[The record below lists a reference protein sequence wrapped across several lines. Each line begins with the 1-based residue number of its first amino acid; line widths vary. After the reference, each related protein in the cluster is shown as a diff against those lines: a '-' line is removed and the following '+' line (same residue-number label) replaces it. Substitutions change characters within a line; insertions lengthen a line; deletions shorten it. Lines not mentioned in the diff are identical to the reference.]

1 MSFSIATS
9 GLNAVTE
16 QLNAISNNI
25 ANSGTVGF
33 KSGRAEFSALYAESQ
48 PLGVGVTGITQS
60 ITKGGSIASTG
71 TALDLAINGNG
82 FFMVRDSAGTTAYTR
97 AGYFGTDSNG
107 NLINNQG
114 MYMQGYPVDANGT
127 LQVGSIGNLTISSG
141 SIPAKATESI
151 DFTANF
157 DARAEAIPNTIPF
170 DPKDN
175 TTYNNSYT
183 TQVYD
188 SLGREHTMNQYFV
201 KTGENEWEVHYYVD
215 DQPVMDPDTGAEQ
228 VQKMTFSSQGILE
241 TPDKAIDLSAA
252 IPGADNIDIKLTY
265 NNTTQ
270 YGSDFSVSKNK
281 GDGYASGERTGQ
293 AIDKDGSVY
302 ATFSNGERLLQGQLV
317 LANFTN
323 PNGLQSQDGTTWA
336 QTASSGAP
344 LTGAPGTGLLG
355 SIVSGALESSNVDLT
370 SELVGLMTA
379 QRNYQANTKVI
390 STNDSMMN
398 ALFQAV

>member
-48 PLGVGVTGITQS
+48 PLGVGVSAVTQS
-60 ITKGGSIASTG
+60 ITKGGSISSTG

-97 AGYFGTDSNG
+97 AGYFGTDSHG
-107 NLINNQG
+107 NLVNNLG
-114 MYMQGYPVDANGT
+114 MYLQGYPVDANGT
-127 LQVGSIGNLTISSG
+127 LQVGTISNLTISSG

-151 DFTANF
+151 DFTANL
-157 DARAEAIPNTIPF
+157 DARAEVPATSPF

-175 TTYNNSYT
+175 TSYNNSYT

-188 SLGREHTMNQYFV
+188 SLGREHTLNQYFV
-201 KTGENEWEVHYYVD
+201 KTGENEWEVHYYMD
-215 DQPVMDPDTGAEQ
+215 DKPVTDGTNAQ
-228 VQKMTFSSQGILE
+228 VQKLSFNSQGIL
-241 TPDKAIDLSAA
+241 TSPSAVVPVNASIDGALPLELKLSYT
-252 IPGADNIDIKLTY
+252 GTS
-265 NNTTQ
+265 Q

-293 AIDKDGSVY
+293 AIDEDGSVY

-344 LTGAPGTGLLG
+344 LTGTPGSGLLG

-390 STNDSMMN
+390 STNDSMMS

>member
-9 GLNAVTE
+9 GLNAITE

-33 KSGRAEFSALYAESQ
+33 KSGRAEFAALYAQSQ

-60 ITKGGSIASTG
+60 ITRGGAINATG
-71 TALDLAINGNG
+71 NGLDLAISGNG
-82 FFMVRDSAGTTAYTR
+82 FFVVRDSAGTTAYTR

-107 NLINNQG
+107 NLINSSG
-114 MYMQGYPVDANGT
+114 MNLQGYPVDANGV

-141 SIPAKATESI
+141 SIPAKPTDGL
-151 DFTANF
+151 DFTANL
-157 DARAEAIPNTIPF
+157 DARAEKPVTATF

-175 TTYNNSYT
+175 TSYNNTYA

-188 SLGREHTMNQYFV
+188 SLGREHTINQYFV
-201 KTGENEWEVHYYVD
+201 KTDENTWEVYYYMD
-215 DQPVMDPDTGAEQ
+215 DQPLTNPASQTL
-228 VQKMTFSSQGILE
+228 TFSDQGILSAPNGAVE
-241 TPDKAIDLSAA
+241 LSID
-252 IPGADNIDIKLTY
+252 IPGAQSLSVDLNYTG
-265 NNTTQ
+265 TTQ

-281 GDGYASGERTGQ
+281 GNGYASGEKTGQ
-293 AIDKDGSVY
+293 QIDEDGSVY
-302 ATFSNGERLLQGQLV
+302 ATFSNGERMLQGQLI
-317 LANFTN
+317 LANFAN
-323 PNGLQSQDGTTWA
+323 PNGLAAQDGTTWM
-336 QTASSGAP
+336 QTVASGTP
-344 LTGAPGTGLLG
+344 LTGAPGSGLLG
-355 SIVSGALESSNVDLT
+355 AIKAGALEASNVDLT
-370 SELVGLMTA
+370 SELVGLMSA

>member
-48 PLGVGVTGITQS
+48 PLGVGVSAVTQS
-60 ITKGGSIASTG
+60 ITKGGSISSTG

-97 AGYFGTDSNG
+97 AGYFGTDSSG
-107 NLINNQG
+107 NLVNNLG
-114 MYMQGYPVDANGT
+114 MYLQGYPVDANGT
-127 LQVGSIGNLTISSG
+127 LQVGTISNLTISSG

-151 DFTANF
+151 DFTANL
-157 DARAEAIPNTIPF
+157 DARAEVPATSPF

-175 TTYNNSYT
+175 TSYNNSYT

-201 KTGENEWEVHYYVD
+201 KTGENEWEVHYYMDDKPVTSGGVD
-215 DQPVMDPDTGAEQ
+215 Q
-228 VQKMTFSSQGILE
+228 VQKLTFNSQGIL
-241 TPDKAIDLSAA
+241 TNPSGSVALTADIA
-252 IPGADNIDIKLTY
+252 GADSITIDMSY
-265 NNTTQ
+265 NGTSQ

-293 AIDKDGSVY
+293 AIDEDGSVY

-344 LTGAPGTGLLG
+344 LTGTPNSGLLG

-390 STNDSMMN
+390 STNDSMMS

>member
-48 PLGVGVTGITQS
+48 PLGVGVSAVTQS
-60 ITKGGSIASTG
+60 ITKGGSISSTG

-97 AGYFGTDSNG
+97 AGYFGTDSAG
-107 NLINNQG
+107 NLVNNLG
-114 MYMQGYPVDANGT
+114 MYLQGYPVDANGT
-127 LQVGSIGNLTISSG
+127 LQVGTISNLTISSG

-151 DFTANF
+151 DFTANL
-157 DARAEAIPNTIPF
+157 DARAEVPATSPF

-175 TTYNNSYT
+175 TSYNNSYT

-201 KTGENEWEVHYYVD
+201 KTGENEWEVHYYMDDKPVTSGGVD
-215 DQPVMDPDTGAEQ
+215 Q
-228 VQKMTFSSQGILE
+228 VQKLTFNSQGIL
-241 TPDKAIDLSAA
+241 TNPSGSVALTADIA
-252 IPGADNIDIKLTY
+252 GADSITIDMSY
-265 NNTTQ
+265 NGTSQ

-293 AIDKDGSVY
+293 AIDEDGSVY

-344 LTGAPGTGLLG
+344 LTGTPNSGLLG

-379 QRNYQANTKVI
+379 KRNYQANTKVI
-390 STNDSMMN
+390 STNDSMMS

>member
-48 PLGVGVTGITQS
+48 PLGVGVSAVTQS
-60 ITKGGSIASTG
+60 ITKGGSISSTG

-97 AGYFGTDSNG
+97 AGYFGTDSHG
-107 NLINNQG
+107 NLVNNLG
-114 MYMQGYPVDANGT
+114 MYLQGYPVDANGT
-127 LQVGSIGNLTISSG
+127 LQVGTISNLTISSG

-151 DFTANF
+151 DFTANL
-157 DARAEAIPNTIPF
+157 DARAEVPATSPF

-175 TTYNNSYT
+175 TSYNNSYT

-188 SLGREHTMNQYFV
+188 SLGREHTLNQYFV
-201 KTGENEWEVHYYVD
+201 KTGENEWEVHYYMDDKPVTNGGVD
-215 DQPVMDPDTGAEQ
+215 Q
-228 VQKMTFSSQGILE
+228 VQKLTFNSQGILTNPSGSVPLTADIAGAE
-241 TPDKAIDLSAA
+241 SITIDMS
-252 IPGADNIDIKLTY
+252 Y
-265 NNTTQ
+265 NGTSQ
-270 YGSDFSVSKNK
+270 YGSDFSVSRNQR
-281 GDGYASGERTGQ
+281 DGYASGERTGQ
-293 AIDKDGSVY
+293 QVDEKGNVY
-302 ATFSNGERLLQGQLV
+302 ATFSNGERMLQGQLV
-317 LANFTN
+317 LANFAN

-336 QTASSGAP
+336 QTGASGTP
-344 LTGAPGTGLLG
+344 LIGAPGSGLLG
-355 SIVSGALESSNVDLT
+355 FIKSSALEESNVDLT

-390 STNDSMMN
+390 STNDQMMN
-398 ALFQAV
+398 ALMQAV

>member
-48 PLGVGVTGITQS
+48 PLGVGVSAVTQS
-60 ITKGGSIASTG
+60 ITKGGSISSTG

-97 AGYFGTDSNG
+97 AGYFGTDSSG
-107 NLINNQG
+107 NLVNNLG
-114 MYMQGYPVDANGT
+114 MYLQGYPVDANGV
-127 LQVGSIGNLTISSG
+127 LQVGTISNLTISSG

-151 DFTANF
+151 DFTANL
-157 DARAEAIPNTIPF
+157 DARAEVPATSPF

-175 TTYNNSYT
+175 TSYNNSYT

-201 KTGENEWEVHYYVD
+201 KTGDNEWQVHYYMD
-215 DQPVMDPDTGAEQ
+215 DKPVTSKGQDQ
-228 VQKMTFSSQGILE
+228 VQTLTFNTQGIL
-241 TPDKAIDLSAA
+241 TDPSGAIELNAD
-252 IPGADNIDIKLTY
+252 IDGADPLKLNLSY
-265 NNTTQ
+265 NGTSQ

-293 AIDKDGSVY
+293 AIDEDGSVY

-344 LTGAPGTGLLG
+344 LTGTPNSGLLG

-390 STNDSMMN
+390 STNDSMMS

>member
-1 MSFSIATS
+1 MSFNIATT

-48 PLGVGVTGITQS
+48 PLGVGVSGVTQS

-71 TALDLAINGNG
+71 NALDLAINGNG
-82 FFMVRDSAGTTAYTR
+82 FFVVRDSAGTTAYSR
-97 AGYFGTDSNG
+97 AGYFGTDSSG
-107 NLINNQG
+107 NLINNLG
-114 MYMQGYPVDANGT
+114 MYLQGYPVDANGQ
-127 LQVGSIGNLTISSG
+127 LQVGTVGNLTISSG
-141 SIPAKATESI
+141 SIPAKATDSL
-151 DFTANF
+151 DFTANL
-157 DARAEAIPNTIPF
+157 DANAEVPTNSTF

-175 TTYNNSYT
+175 TSYNNSYT
-183 TQVYD
+183 TQVFD
-188 SLGREHTMNQYFV
+188 SLGREHTLNQYFV
-201 KTGENEWEVHYYVD
+201 KTSDNTWEVHYYMD
-215 DQPVMDPDTGAEQ
+215 DTEIPNSKQE
-228 VQKMTFSSQGILE
+228 MTFSDQGVL
-241 TPDKAIDLSAA
+241 TKPTNLTTLNVA
-252 IPGADNIDIKLTY
+252 IPGAAGLTIDLSY
-265 NNTTQ
+265 NGTTQ
-270 YGSDFSVSKNK
+270 YGSDFSVSKNQ
-281 GDGYASGERTGQ
+281 GSGYASGERTGQ
-293 AIDKDGSVY
+293 AIDADGSVY
-302 ATFSNGERLLQGQLV
+302 ATFSNGERMLQGQLV
-317 LANFTN
+317 LADFANA
-323 PNGLQSQDGTTWA
+323 NGLQSQDGTTWT

-355 SIVSGALESSNVDLT
+355 SITAGALEQSNVDLT

>member
-48 PLGVGVTGITQS
+48 PLGVGVSAITQS
-60 ITKGGSIASTG
+60 ITKGGSISSTG

-97 AGYFGTDSNG
+97 AGYFGTDSGG
-107 NLINNQG
+107 NLVNNLG
-114 MYMQGYPVDANGT
+114 MYLQGYPVDANGT
-127 LQVGSIGNLTISSG
+127 LQVGTISNLTISSG

-151 DFTANF
+151 DFTANL
-157 DARAEAIPNTIPF
+157 DARAEVPATTPF

-201 KTGENEWEVHYYVD
+201 KTGDNTWQVHYYMD
-215 DQPVMDPDTGAEQ
+215 DKPVTDASGNKQ
-228 VQKMTFSSQGILE
+228 VQNMTFNSQGIL
-241 TPDKAIDLSAA
+241 TQPSGAVPVTAT
-252 IPGADNIDIKLTY
+252 IPGADPITIDLTY
-265 NNTTQ
+265 NNTSQ

-293 AIDKDGSVY
+293 AIDEDGSVY

-323 PNGLQSQDGTTWA
+323 PNGLSSQDGTTWA

-344 LTGAPGTGLLG
+344 LTGAPGSGLLG